1 MHLST
6 ECLQLEQ
13 TIVMPNSMTIELVP
27 ETERKKRPSNFGSF
41 KESNAVPVVV
51 SLPVSPTHLT
61 CEHRHLRKIGCRDK
75 SSKWQL
81 ILATSHWIPIGVTS
95 HWTNRWLIHQI
106 YPCIN
111 YLFGELSLITWQQ
124 RRVSYLPPRLAAW
137 GGEGCG

>member
-1 MHLST
+1 MAAAKKKKPIKTGASGGHTTTLSNLFWRLSISMHLST

-61 CEHRHLRKIGCRDK
+61 SEHRHLRKIGWND
-75 SSKWQL
+75 SS
-81 ILATSHWIPIGVTS
+81 S
-95 HWTNRWLIHQI
+95 
-106 YPCIN
+106 
-111 YLFGELSLITWQQ
+111 WQQ
-124 RRVSYLPPRLAAW
+124 VIEFP
-137 GGEGCG
+137 